1 MRKNKFFVKSP
12 IICEPRDNMS
22 RALYIVGWISRALV
36 HFVCVFGSCLFIAD
50 SFGITSSYIA
60 ENNASIGMLALTC
73 LIVSAVTSLCAYNGK
88 TLLITPPVAVLLFVG
103 ILAVFGNPVTLIW
116 DGIRCVWNTG
126 IHRLGE
132 KGFISFASYI
142 LSPDAYSYNISVCLN
157 VGMTVV
163 AAVFGII
170 FGFCLIRRGKLL
182 PSAIVCIIILV
193 PVLSITLRE
202 QTQV

>member
-88 TLLITPPVAVLLFVG
+88 TLLITPPVARSFICRNPCCLRQSCYTYMG
-103 ILAVFGNPVTLIW
+103 RNTMRMEYGNSPFG
-116 DGIRCVWNTG
+116 
-126 IHRLGE
+126 
-132 KGFISFASYI
+132 
-142 LSPDAYSYNISVCLN
+142 
-157 VGMTVV
+157 
-163 AAVFGII
+163 
-170 FGFCLIRRGKLL
+170 
-182 PSAIVCIIILV
+182 
-193 PVLSITLRE
+193 
-202 QTQV
+202 